1 MLKGLLGVMIDTLVN
16 SMTPAIRSALED
28 MIKSWAK
35 EAYKTPNKA
44 DDLAV
49 LAVCTVLGVDIPPKE
64 E

>member
-1 MLKGLLGVMIDTLVN
+1 MLKGSLGGVIDDLGN
-16 SMTPAIRSALED
+16 LMTPAIRSALEA

-49 LAVCTVLGVDIPPKE
+49 LAVCTVLGVDIPPNE